1 MFDWCLGLVFIG
13 LVFIG
18 FLFVYVGVGF
28 AFWVCCLLMLICT
41 KVTKACG
48 FLAIVCV
55 SFYTGL
61 KGHQGS
67 LLSKTSESK

>member
-1 MFDWCLGLVFIG
+1 MRLVLGVSFYW
-13 LVFIG
+13 VSFYWVS

-48 FLAIVCV
+48 FLAV

>member
-13 LVFIG
+13 LVFYWVS

-28 AFWVCCLLMLICT
+28 AFWFCCLLMLICT
-41 KVTKACG
+41 KACG
-48 FLAIVCV
+48 FLVIVCV

-61 KGHQGS
+61 KGHQRS
-67 LLSKTSESK
+67 PLSETSESK